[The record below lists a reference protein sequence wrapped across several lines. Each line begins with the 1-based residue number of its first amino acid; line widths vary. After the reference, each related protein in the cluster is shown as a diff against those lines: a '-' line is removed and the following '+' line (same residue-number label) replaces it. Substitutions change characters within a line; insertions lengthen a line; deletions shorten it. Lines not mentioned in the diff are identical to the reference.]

1 MPPKTCHWGI
11 RTVLENIRPKKDAL
25 TSPSSSW
32 KQEKRSHTGDVP
44 VTRDGQLKPRE
55 LCTNSPW

>member
-1 MPPKTCHWGI
+1 MPPKTCHSGI
-11 RTVLENIRPKKDAL
+11 RTVLENIRSKKDAL

-32 KQEKRSHTGDVP
+32 KQEKRSHTDDDP

-55 LCTNSPW
+55 LCTNGPW